1 VPLLQRAAGQ
11 LLSSP
16 AGRMTPIIPDWRQ
29 SILDVVAWLER
40 LGPTGDPIRFV
51 EQRSELITELKRI
64 ARAPTVRR
72 AQ

>member
-1 VPLLQRAAGQ
+1 
-11 LLSSP
+11 
-16 AGRMTPIIPDWRQ
+16 MTPIIPDWRQ